1 MNIIAVCGLL
11 GDTIQISSVKYGL
24 HVVQRV
30 NLELPL
36 ANHLTETLTGSEIH
50 ELLDHLPAA
59 LRNNIYSKAVLSPT
73 EVSAFVDNVA
83 QLRQMVSISH
93 VDDDRMVES
102 YLGYATI
109 AMFVVAVARAMQ
121 YVFVVTSND
130 NELTGH
136 MVVAVKYVFRYFF
149 E

>member
-1 MNIIAVCGLL
+1 MNIVAVCGLL

-36 ANHLTETLTGSEIH
+36 ADHLTETLTGSEIQD
-50 ELLDHLPAA
+50 LLNHLPAP

-102 YLGYATI
+102 YLGYAML
-109 AMFVVAVARAMQ
+109 AMFVVAVVVAMQ

-130 NELTGH
+130 GELTGH

>member
-36 ANHLTETLTGSEIH
+36 ADHLTETLTGSEIQD
-50 ELLDHLPAA
+50 LLNHLPAL

-102 YLGYATI
+102 YLGYAML

-130 NELTGH
+130 DELTGH

>member
-36 ANHLTETLTGSEIH
+36 ASHLTETLTGSEIH
-50 ELLDHLPAA
+50 ELLDRLPSP

-102 YLGYATI
+102 YLGYAML
-109 AMFVVAVARAMQ
+109 AMFVVVIARAMQ
-121 YVFVVTSND
+121 YVFVVASND
-130 NELTGH
+130 GELSGH

>member
-36 ANHLTETLTGSEIH
+36 ANHLTETLTGSEIQD
-50 ELLDHLPAA
+50 LLNHLPAP

-73 EVSAFVDNVA
+73 EASAFVDNVA
-83 QLRQMVSISH
+83 QLRQMVSIGH

-102 YLGYATI
+102 YLGYAML

-130 NELTGH
+130 DVLTGQ
-136 MVVAVKYVFRYFF
+136 MVSAIKYLFSYIF

>member
-36 ANHLTETLTGSEIH
+36 ASHLTETLTGSEIH
-50 ELLDHLPAA
+50 ELLDRLPSP
-59 LRNNIYSKAVLSPT
+59 LRNNVYGKAVLSPT

-102 YLGYATI
+102 YLGYAML
-109 AMFVVAVARAMQ
+109 AMFVVAIARAMQ
-121 YVFVVTSND
+121 YVFVVASND
-130 NELTGH
+130 GELSGH
-136 MVVAVKYVFRYFF
+136 MVVAVKYMFSYFF

>member
-50 ELLDHLPAA
+50 ELLDHLPAP
-59 LRNNIYSKAVLSPT
+59 LRNSVYSKAVLSPT

-93 VDDDRMVES
+93 VEDDRMVES
-102 YLGYATI
+102 YLGYAML

-130 NELTGH
+130 DVLTGH
-136 MVVAVKYVFRYFF
+136 MVVAVKYMFSYFF